1 MLVTLQEIYFDL
13 CDLREL
19 IDAWIVPN
27 VQLKDQM
34 DLDVYADL
42 RELVTTQIE
51 KLEPLTLEGDA

>member
-27 VQLKDQM
+27 VQLKDEM

-51 KLEPLTLEGDA
+51 KLEPFTVEGDD

>member
-19 IDAWIVPN
+19 IDAWVVPN

-51 KLEPLTLEGDA
+51 KLEPLTVEGDD

>member
-1 MLVTLQEIYFDL
+1 MIVTLQEIYFDL

-51 KLEPLTLEGDA
+51 KLEPLTVEGDD

>member
-19 IDAWIVPN
+19 IEAQIVPN
-27 VQLKDQM
+27 VQLKDEM

-42 RELVTTQIE
+42 HELVQTQID
-51 KLEPLTLEGDA
+51 KLEPLTIEGAL

>member
-19 IDAWIVPN
+19 IDAWVVPN

-51 KLEPLTLEGDA
+51 KLEPLTLEGDD